1 MQVGDLVKFKGEDVN
16 DPNNGKGIV
25 VDVKNPTASVTYE
38 VWVSW
43 NFLDGE
49 VGRNFSYQ
57 LEVINESR

>member
-1 MQVGDLVKFKGEDVN
+1 MQVGDLVKFKGEDAN
-16 DPNNGKGIV
+16 DPNNSKGIV
-25 VDVKNPTASVTYE
+25 VEVKNPTSSVTYE

>member
-1 MQVGDLVKFKGEDVN
+1 MKVGDLVKYKGEDVH
-16 DPNNGKGIV
+16 DPETPKGIV
-25 VDVKNPTASVTYE
+25 VEVKNPHRSVTYE

>member
-1 MQVGDLVKFKGEDVN
+1 MKVGDLVKFKGEDEA
-16 DPNNGKGIV
+16 DPDIGKGLV
-25 VDVKNPTASVTYE
+25 VEVKNPTSSVTYE

-43 NFLDGE
+43 SFLDGK

>member
-25 VDVKNPTASVTYE
+25 VEVKNPTSSVTYE
-38 VWVSW
+38 VHVSW
-43 NFLDGE
+43 NFLDGA

>member
-1 MQVGDLVKFKGEDVN
+1 MQVGDLVKFKGEDTN

-25 VDVKNPTASVTYE
+25 VEVKNPTSSVTYE